1 MAKRKKITKGTVSFI
16 LKVKK
21 ANLEELA
28 PLYLRYSIY
37 SSPKD
42 YSLKKNI
49 LPLNWDDDDKEPT
62 FISKPIAKKL
72 DSSINYN
79 QFCTSSEVNDI
90 IALMNAVEVQIKDIE
105 HVIELEGLELSSSF
119 VVHKL
124 KELRGDTTIE
134 VSEKENDPI
143 FTTYMYDFIQN
154 NKGKKKA
161 STLKVYGTVHN
172 MVVAYEKSSLRQ
184 YKISEVDYD
193 YIKGLCEYL
202 VSLNCLNSTIN
213 RRIRHVKGFVK
224 EAMKQG
230 YTINNTYL
238 NYNWSEDELEVLAL
252 TQEELKS
259 IEDLDLC
266 DNPRLEKVKDIF
278 LFSCYTGLRHSDLK
292 VLNKANIKGD
302 FIKLTAVKTMALQ
315 AIPLIGKSRS
325 LIDKYKSADSD
336 LLFPVPSLQKINEY
350 VKEVAKL
357 SEIDSIVEKVRYSGA
372 ERIVTVAPKHDL
384 VTIHCARRTFVTLS
398 LELGMSAEEVMP
410 ITGHK
415 DYKNFKRYH
424 HLTEKRAKEAILQAW
439 ES

>member
-1 MAKRKKITKGTVSFI
+1 MKGG
-16 LKVKK
+16 K
-21 ANLEELA
+21 ANSEGLA
-28 PLYLRYSIY
+28 PLYLRYSIN
-37 SSPKD
+37 SLPKD
-42 YSLKKNI
+42 YSLKINI

-72 DSSINYN
+72 DPSIKYN
-79 QFCTSSEVNDI
+79 KFCTSSEINDI
-90 IALMNAVEVQIKDIE
+90 IAAMNEVEVQIKDIE
-105 HVIELEGLELSSSF
+105 HVIELEGLEFSSLL
-119 VVHKL
+119 VINKL
-124 KELRGDTTIE
+124 KELRGDVTIE
-134 VSEKENDPI
+134 VNEKDNDPI
-143 FTTYMYDFIQN
+143 FTEYMYDFVQN

-172 MVVAYEKSSLRQ
+172 MVVAYEKSRLRR

-202 VSLNCLNSTIN
+202 VKINCLNSTIN

-224 EAMKQG
+224 DAMKQG
-230 YTINNTYL
+230 YIVNNTYL

-259 IEDLDLC
+259 IEDLDLS
-266 DNPRLEKVKDIF
+266 DKPRLEKVKDIF
-278 LFSCYTGLRHSDLK
+278 LFSCYTGLRYSDLK

-302 FIKLTAVKTMALQ
+302 FIKLTAVKTMSLQ

-325 LIDKYKSADSD
+325 LIDKYKSDDSD

-357 SEIDSIVEKVRYSGA
+357 ADIGSIIEKVRYSGA
-372 ERIVTVAPKHDL
+372 ERIITVVPKHDL
-384 VTIHCARRTFVTLS
+384 ITIHCARRTFVTLS

-424 HLTEKRAKEAILQAW
+424 HLTEKRAKEALITAW
-439 ES
+439 EK